1 MAKIGTFNE
10 FLSTKNVNVA
20 NFTRNVEWDFFC
32 DYQTPSSCCLNSKMY
47 LHLCE
52 SGIDAENV
60 VFVPQN
66 PRILSSQNPVDFAS
80 EWEFAIDMNFP
91 WDLVSLQEE
100 KEKDFFRRYS
110 SDYWKS
116 LLTRTW
122 WTAWVQNGAIVKFRS
137 PISASIWRLREPRSP
152 DKAAFNF
159 WICFSCTSWS
169 YWIEITPRLD
179 PFLRKVLSTKNY

>member
-1 MAKIGTFNE
+1 MLNDTFSVI
-10 FLSTKNVNVA
+10 FKHRALC
-20 NFTRNVEWDFFC
+20 F
-32 DYQTPSSCCLNSKMY
+32 LNSKMY

-100 KEKDFFRRYS
+100 KEKDFFRVILLIIENLCLPEHDELLGCRMALS
-110 SDYWKS
+110 SNSNLRFPSVFDGLVGLEGPTRRPSIFGYVFLVLHGHIGLKS
-116 LLTRTW
+116 LH
-122 WTAWVQNGAIVKFRS
+122 V
-137 PISASIWRLREPRSP
+137 
-152 DKAAFNF
+152 
-159 WICFSCTSWS
+159 WIHF
-169 YWIEITPRLD
+169 
-179 PFLRKVLSTKNY
+179 

>member
-1 MAKIGTFNE
+1 MAKTGTFNE
-10 FLSTKNVNVA
+10 FLSTQNVNVA

-32 DYQTPSSCCLNSKMY
+32 DYQTPSYCLNSKMY

>member
-1 MAKIGTFNE
+1 MLNETFSVI
-10 FLSTKNVNVA
+10 FKHRALC
-20 NFTRNVEWDFFC
+20 F
-32 DYQTPSSCCLNSKMY
+32 LNSKMY

-100 KEKDFFRRYS
+100 KEKDFFGLFSWLLKIFAYQNMMNCLGAEWRY
-110 SDYWKS
+110 
-116 LLTRTW
+116 R
-122 WTAWVQNGAIVKFRS
+122 QI
-137 PISASIWRLREPRSP
+137 PISDFRQYL
-152 DKAAFNF
+152 AA
-159 WICFSCTSWS
+159 
-169 YWIEITPRLD
+169 
-179 PFLRKVLSTKNY
+179 